1 MTDLNKHQHI
11 EISDCGRA
19 VTSADVAT
27 SRDGQGPARA
37 SLRAAS
43 GHIPPGS
50 RARLVDA
57 VLALPEVQDSQGLQ
71 ATVPLGD
78 AESLQRLRDRCE
90 DMTTRPA
97 GSSALV
103 DATVRRSHVLDDPQL
118 PALAALSLTAR
129 QSTATRRRRTGPTSA
144 AARAAGEP

>member
-1 MTDLNKHQHI
+1 MTQPTGRNILTGQDKHQHI
-11 EISDCGRA
+11 EISDGERA
-19 VTSADVAT
+19 VTSADIAT

-37 SLRAAS
+37 SLWAAS

-57 VLALPEVQDSQGLQ
+57 VLDLPEVQDSPGLQ

-90 DMTTRPA
+90 DMTTRAA

-103 DATVRRSHVLDDPQL
+103 DAALRHSHIPDDPQL
-118 PALAALSLTAR
+118 QL
-129 QSTATRRRRTGPTSA
+129 
-144 AARAAGEP
+144 

>member
-1 MTDLNKHQHI
+1 MCIRDRGHL
-11 EISDCGRA
+11 
-19 VTSADVAT
+19 
-27 SRDGQGPARA
+27 SRPVWLSCPRIGPAIAARTLRHRGERLPA
-37 SLRAAS
+37 GPGCPGPRVEREPHRPAVPGCRAAS

-90 DMTTRPA
+90 GMTTRPA
-97 GSSALV
+97 GSSALCLLYTSDAADDLTRV
-103 DATVRRSHVLDDPQL
+103 DLGGR
-118 PALAALSLTAR
+118 
-129 QSTATRRRRTGPTSA
+129 
-144 AARAAGEP
+144 

>member
-1 MTDLNKHQHI
+1 MIGQDKHQHI
-11 EISDCGRA
+11 EISDGERT
-19 VTSADVAT
+19 VTSADIAT
-27 SRDGQGPARA
+27 SRDGQVPARA

-57 VLALPEVQDSQGLQ
+57 VLALPEVQDSPGLQ
-71 ATVPLGD
+71 ATIPLGD

-90 DMTTRPA
+90 DMTARAA

-103 DATVRRSHVLDDPQL
+103 DATLRRSFVLDNPQL
-118 PALAALSLTAR
+118 EL
-129 QSTATRRRRTGPTSA
+129 
-144 AARAAGEP
+144 